1 MIERIFAK
9 YAGIGWIG
17 KNTCILNEELGS
29 FVFLGV
35 LLTSLELPP
44 DMPTTDHCG
53 SCTRCLDACPTQA
66 LPAPYQM
73 DATRCIAYLTNEL
86 RGSIPEDLR
95 PLMGRQVYG
104 CDICQDVCPW
114 NRRAPATS
122 LPDFE
127 ASAGARESRP
137 GVAGTHERGRVSRSV
152 SRLAGEAPKVER
164 PASKCRR
171 RHGQQWRPAFCFNSS
186 AALR

>member
-53 SCTRCLDACPTQA
+53 SCTRCLDACPTQRSSRA
-66 LPAPYQM
+66 VPDGRYAM
-73 DATRCIAYLTNEL
+73 HR
-86 RGSIPEDLR
+86 IPH
-95 PLMGRQVYG
+95 Q
-104 CDICQDVCPW
+104 
-114 NRRAPATS
+114 
-122 LPDFE
+122 
-127 ASAGARESRP
+127 
-137 GVAGTHERGRVSRSV
+137 
-152 SRLAGEAPKVER
+152 
-164 PASKCRR
+164 
-171 RHGQQWRPAFCFNSS
+171 
-186 AALR
+186 